1 MEDLLVTVV
10 KVIRSGRLEGL
21 LVTMLKVV
29 VGSWLLTK
37 EDLLVTMEELVV
49 GSGLLMKEDLSVTMV
64 DVVVGSGLMADLFVE
79 KLEMPTR
86 GGQVMLL
93 SGSG

>member
-29 VGSWLLTK
+29 VGS
-37 EDLLVTMEELVV
+37 
-49 GSGLLMKEDLSVTMV
+49 GLLMEDLSVTMV
-64 DVVVGSGLMADLFVE
+64 DVVVGSGLMANLLVE

-86 GGQVMLL
+86 GGQVMLF